1 MYLRIFYRMKVIL
14 LDIWELIKTTIDKSV
29 EDEIFTFGAAIA
41 FYTIFSIAPLLILV
55 LSISGYFMNQGTILE
70 QIRMVG
76 GDFMDESMINS
87 LNDFAQNRIN
97 EGAGFLTTIIATLV
111 IIFGATTV
119 ISQLK
124 IALNKIWNVRMV
136 KINSIYNFMFNR
148 GLSFLM
154 ILMFSTLFVTSL
166 IAESV
171 LVVLSELLTDLWPA
185 INLDYIMNATQI
197 GTIGFATLSFTLIF
211 RILPDVNARW
221 SDVLVGGIVTT
232 LLFMLGKYL
241 IGFYFSAAGI
251 DATYRAAGSLV
262 VFVIWVYY
270 NSLIILVGAVFTQ
283 VYTEKFGGKIMP
295 YRFVTLEGVPTLERR
310 E

>member
-1 MYLRIFYRMKVIL
+1 MKVIL
-14 LDIWELIKTTIDKSV
+14 KDIWELIKTTIDKSA

-76 GDFMDESMINS
+76 GDFMDESMINT
-87 LNDFAQNRIN
+87 LNDFAQNRID
-97 EGAGFLTTIIATLV
+97 EGAGFLTTIIATIV

-124 IALNKIWNVRMV
+124 IALNKIWNVRSV

-154 ILMFSTLFVTSL
+154 ILLFSTLFVTSL

-171 LVVLSELLTDLWPA
+171 LIVISDLLTDLWPA
-185 INLDYIMNATQI
+185 LNLDYLMNATQF
-197 GTIGFATLSFTLIF
+197 GTIAFATLSFTLIF
-211 RILPDVNARW
+211 RILPDVHARW

-251 DATYRAAGSLV
+251 DATYRAAGSLI

>member
-1 MYLRIFYRMKVIL
+1 MRVIL
-14 LDIWELIKTTIDKSV
+14 KDIWDLIKTTVEKSGD
-29 EDEIFTFGAAIA
+29 DEIFTFGAAIA

-70 QIRMVG
+70 QIRLVG
-76 GDFMDESMINS
+76 GEFLDESMITA
-87 LNDFAQNRIN
+87 LNDFAQNRIE
-97 EGAGFLTTIIATLV
+97 EGAGVLTSIIATLV

-124 IALNKIWNVRMV
+124 IALNKIWNVRQV
-136 KINSIYNFMFNR
+136 KINSLYNFMFNR
-148 GLSFLM
+148 GLSFLV

-171 LVVLSELLTDLWPA
+171 LIVISDLLTDIWPA
-185 INLDYIMNATQI
+185 INLDYLLNATQI
-197 GTIGFATLSFTLIF
+197 GTIAFATLSFTLIF

-251 DATYRAAGSLV
+251 DAAYRAAGSLI

-270 NSLIILVGAVFTQ
+270 NSLIILIGAVFTQ
-283 VYTEKFGGKIMP
+283 VYTVKFGGKIVP

>member
-1 MYLRIFYRMKVIL
+1 MKVIFK
-14 LDIWELIKTTIDKSV
+14 DIWHLIKATAEKSS

-55 LSISGYFMNQGTILE
+55 LSISGFFMNQGTILE
-70 QIRMVG
+70 QIQLVAG
-76 GDFMDESMINS
+76 EFMDESMITA
-87 LNDFAQNRIN
+87 LNDFAQNRIE
-97 EGAGFLTTIIATLV
+97 EGAGILTTILATFV

-124 IALNKIWNVRMV
+124 IALNKIWNVREV

-148 GLSFLM
+148 VLSFLM

-171 LVVLSELLTDLWPA
+171 LIVVSDLITNLWPA
-185 INLDYIMNATQI
+185 LNLDYLINATQF
-197 GTIGFATLSFTLIF
+197 GTIGFAVLSFTLIF
-211 RILPDVNARW
+211 KILPDVHARW
-221 SDVLVGGIVTT
+221 TDVLVGGIVTT
-232 LLFMLGKYL
+232 LLFIFGKYL

-251 DATYRAAGSLV
+251 DAAYRAAGSLI

-283 VYTEKFGGKIMP
+283 VYTERFGGKIMP

-310 E
+310 D

>member
-1 MYLRIFYRMKVIL
+1 MKVIL
-14 LDIWELIKTTIDKSV
+14 KDIWDLIKTTVDKSA

-76 GDFMDESMINS
+76 GEFLDESMIHT
-87 LNDFAQNRIN
+87 LNDFAQNRID
-97 EGAGFLTTIIATLV
+97 EGAGVLTTIIATLV

-124 IALNKIWNVRMV
+124 IALNKIWNVRAV
-136 KINSIYNFMFNR
+136 KINSLYNFMFNR

-154 ILMFSTLFVTSL
+154 ILLFCTLFVTSL

-171 LVVLSELLTDLWPA
+171 LVVISDLLTDLWPA
-185 INLDYIMNATQI
+185 INLDYLMNATQI
-197 GTIGFATLSFTLIF
+197 GTIAFATLSFTLIF
-211 RILPDVNARW
+211 RILPDVSARW

-232 LLFMLGKYL
+232 LLFILGKYL

-251 DATYRAAGSLV
+251 DATYRAAGSLI

-270 NSLIILVGAVFTQ
+270 NSIIILVGAVFTQ